1 MTRYVVSITIASPD
15 LIVEANSPEEARDL
29 ANAFI
34 DDKGADYC
42 DLIESMDAE
51 VDSIEMLGADC
62 QLSIG
67 IDRERCFDLHD
78 LDSVRAENL

>member
-1 MTRYVVSITIASPD
+1 MTRYVVSIAIASPD

-51 VDSIEMLGADC
+51 VDSIEML
-62 QLSIG
+62 
-67 IDRERCFDLHD
+67 
-78 LDSVRAENL
+78 